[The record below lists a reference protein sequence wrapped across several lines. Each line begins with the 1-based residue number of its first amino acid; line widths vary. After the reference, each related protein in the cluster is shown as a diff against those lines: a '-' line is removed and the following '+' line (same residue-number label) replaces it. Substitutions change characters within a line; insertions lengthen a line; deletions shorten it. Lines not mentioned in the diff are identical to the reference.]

1 MVQMRDMW
9 AEEIESALAGKKTAK
24 QALDDAVTRGN
35 ATLRQFEK
43 TVTQ

>member
-9 AEEIESALAGKKTAK
+9 AEEIEAALAGTKTAK

-35 ATLRQFEK
+35 QTLRQFEK
-43 TVTQ
+43 SVSR

>member
-1 MVQMRDMW
+1 VSFCGGDVLD
-9 AEEIESALAGKKTAK
+9 ETAK

-43 TVTQ
+43 TVSQ